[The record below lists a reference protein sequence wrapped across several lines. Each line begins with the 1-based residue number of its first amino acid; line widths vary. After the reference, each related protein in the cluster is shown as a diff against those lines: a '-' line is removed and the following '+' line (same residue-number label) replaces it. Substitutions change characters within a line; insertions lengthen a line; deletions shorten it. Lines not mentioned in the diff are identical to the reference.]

1 MKFTPEGGEITLRAD
16 LSSDGQV
23 QPFVQIDSALNRQY
37 PGTGL
42 GLALVKQIVDLHG
55 GTVSLTSTV
64 GVGSCFTLNL
74 PLDPSA
80 MVFDAP
86 LDMTD
91 LTDPVSSLSSAA
103 ALPPLI
109 LLAEDNETNIL
120 TLTSYLEAKGYR
132 LRVVNN
138 GQDAV
143 AVALAENPDLVL
155 MDIQMPVMDGLT
167 AIQKIRQTRPLATLP
182 IIALTALAME
192 GDRERCFQAGANDY
206 LSKPV
211 KLRELLELIQSL
223 LPVANA

>member
-1 MKFTPEGGEITLRAD
+1 
-16 LSSDGQV
+16 
-23 QPFVQIDSALNRQY
+23 
-37 PGTGL
+37 
-42 GLALVKQIVDLHG
+42 
-55 GTVSLTSTV
+55 
-64 GVGSCFTLNL
+64 
-74 PLDPSA
+74 
-80 MVFDAP
+80 
-86 LDMTD
+86 MTD